1 MTDTDKALEIIRIQA
16 DTLGVTYHHRAGVEK
31 IRDLIDAH
39 VTAEDKELEVKA
51 TKSLKM
57 PDKPVVPMSAEAYRK
72 KELASN
78 RKKAGA
84 LIRVRVQCMDSQKKE
99 WPGEMLFTGSAK
111 LGSFRKYVPFGNV
124 EWHVPKIIYDMMMEK
139 QCSSFYT
146 EKSSGKHKTR
156 KSKLIPAFAIEVLPP
171 LTKEEMIEL
180 GNRQAL
186 RAA

>member
-1 MTDTDKALEIIRIQA
+1 
-16 DTLGVTYHHRAGVEK
+16 LGVTYHHRAGVEK

-39 VTAEDKELEVKA
+39 VTAEDKLEVQQA
-51 TKSLKM
+51 ESFKM
-57 PDKPVVPMSAEAYRK
+57 PDKPVVPMSATVYRK

-84 LIRVRVQCMDSQKKE
+84 LIRVRVQCMDPQKKE

-124 EWHVPKIIYDMMMEK
+124 EWHIPKIIYDMMMEK
-139 QCSSFYT
+139 QCSSFYSKIDDRGN
-146 EKSSGKHKTR
+146 KSR
-156 KSKLIPAFAIEVLPP
+156 VSKLISAFAIEVLPP

-186 RAA
+186 QAA